1 MSKTLAFEQ
10 HRAYFFSKLVCY
22 ARKANGLALL
32 VILARL
38 LASVTQFIAKDALG
52 PQHKGI

>member
-10 HRAYFFSKLVCY
+10 HRAYFFSKPVRY

-52 PQHKGI
+52 PQHKDI